1 MKINNSKLIKP
12 ENPVGFG
19 SSTNST
25 QFRSGTFIMTTYPN
39 KINNNSSS
47 SIQKMTNDI
56 YIADLSPN
64 ELNHILNQPWLEW
77 IEPEQIFTSSKC
89 EPWGL
94 DRIDNTM
101 DCQYSNT
108 HFTGQNSHV
117 YVIDTGMASNHQ
129 EYTNRIGEG
138 INYVDNNPND
148 WEDCHGHG
156 THVAGTVGGTEYG
169 VAKQTQIH
177 PIRVLNCEG
186 SGYTSNIIKSM
197 QWIQSHTTNN
207 GIQNAI
213 ISMSLGGGNSPSM
226 DRMIS
231 QLVDNNMIVIVAAGN
246 DNDNACL
253 GSPANAKDAITVG
266 ATDKQDGRSYYSN
279 YGDCVDIFA
288 PGSDIK
294 SAWIDGMT
302 NTKTISGTSMA
313 TPHVSGVVALLL
325 PIMKQN
331 NITINQKSV
340 LELLWDLS
348 EKNKIKNTKTINN
361 YFLNIPDIP
370 PSPPPSPPSTPSPP
384 PSPPPNNNL
393 SIFEIIFIIFIVL
406 LVLFFIIYCIA
417 NYTNNNNNNNNVIK
431 QENIEMNLN
440 KLNV

>member
-1 MKINNSKLIKP
+1 
-12 ENPVGFG
+12 
-19 SSTNST
+19 
-25 QFRSGTFIMTTYPN
+25 
-39 KINNNSSS
+39 
-47 SIQKMTNDI
+47 
-56 YIADLSPN
+56 
-64 ELNHILNQPWLEW
+64 
-77 IEPEQIFTSSKC
+77 
-89 EPWGL
+89 
-94 DRIDNTM
+94 
-101 DCQYSNT
+101 
-108 HFTGQNSHV
+108 
-117 YVIDTGMASNHQ
+117 
-129 EYTNRIGEG
+129 
-138 INYVDNNPND
+138 
-148 WEDCHGHG
+148 
-156 THVAGTVGGTEYG
+156 
-169 VAKQTQIH
+169 
-177 PIRVLNCEG
+177 
-186 SGYTSNIIKSM
+186 M